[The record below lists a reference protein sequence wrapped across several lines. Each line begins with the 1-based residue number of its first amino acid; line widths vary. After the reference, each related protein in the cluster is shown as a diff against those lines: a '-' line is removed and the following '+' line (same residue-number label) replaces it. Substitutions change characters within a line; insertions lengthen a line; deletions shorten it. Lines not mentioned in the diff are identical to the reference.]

1 MPVRFFYIDMTNHS
15 GKKIAVFCG
24 SSSGSDPLIV
34 QGCINL
40 AKELYSCNTALVYGG
55 GNIGLMG
62 MLADEMLR
70 LGGEV
75 FGVIPQKLVDFEVA
89 HSGLTRLHIVPGMHE
104 RKALMAKLSD
114 AFVVMPGGI
123 GTMEEFFEMFTWLQ
137 LGYHQK
143 PVAILNINGFY
154 NQLISF
160 LKHMVD
166 QGFMKRNHLDDLVI
180 FDHPV
185 GLVNKLLKTS

>member
-1 MPVRFFYIDMTNHS
+1 MPHS

-34 QGCINL
+34 GSCINL
-40 AKELYSCNTALVYGG
+40 AKELYSHNAELVYGG
-55 GNIGLMG
+55 GNVGLMG

-70 LGGEV
+70 LGGKV
-75 FGVIPQKLVDFEVA
+75 FGVIPQKLVDVEVA
-89 HSGLTRLHIVPGMHE
+89 HNGLTSLHIVPGMHE

-114 AFVVMPGGI
+114 AFIVMPGGI
-123 GTMEEFFEMFTWLQ
+123 GTMEEFFEIFTWFQ

-154 NQLISF
+154 NQLLSF
-160 LKHMVD
+160 MKHMVD
-166 QGFMKRNHLDDLVI
+166 QGFMKKNHFDDLVVI
-180 FDHPV
+180 DHPE
-185 GLVNKLLKTS
+185 GLVNLLLKTS

>member
-1 MPVRFFYIDMTNHS
+1 MPHS

-24 SSSGSDPLIV
+24 SSAGSDPLIV

-40 AKELYSCNTALVYGG
+40 AKELHSGNTALVYGG

-89 HSGLTRLHIVPGMHE
+89 HVGLTRLHIVPGMHE
-104 RKALMAKLSD
+104 RKALMAQLSD

-166 QGFMKRNHLDDLVI
+166 QGFMKKEHFDDLVI
-180 FDHPV
+180 FDHPA
-185 GLVNKLLKTS
+185 GLVKLLLKTS

>member
-1 MPVRFFYIDMTNHS
+1 
-15 GKKIAVFCG
+15 
-24 SSSGSDPLIV
+24 
-34 QGCINL
+34 
-40 AKELYSCNTALVYGG
+40 
-55 GNIGLMG
+55 MG

-89 HSGLTRLHIVPGMHE
+89 HSVLTRLHIVPGMHE

>member
-1 MPVRFFYIDMTNHS
+1 MPHS

-24 SSSGSDPLIV
+24 SSTGSDPLV
-34 QGCINL
+34 VEGCISL
-40 AKELYSCNTALVYGG
+40 AKELYSSNTALVYGG

-62 MLADEMLR
+62 ILADEMLR
-70 LGGEV
+70 LGGKV
-75 FGVIPQKLVDFEVA
+75 FGVIPQKLVDIEVA
-89 HSGLTRLHIVPGMHE
+89 HNGLTRLHIVPGMHE
-104 RKALMAKLSD
+104 RKALMANLSD

-137 LGYHQK
+137 LGYHEK
-143 PVAILNINGFY
+143 PVSILNINGFY

-166 QGFMKRNHLDDLVI
+166 QGFMKRKHFDNLVI
-180 FDHPV
+180 CENPS
-185 GLVNKLLKTS
+185 GLVNLLLKTS